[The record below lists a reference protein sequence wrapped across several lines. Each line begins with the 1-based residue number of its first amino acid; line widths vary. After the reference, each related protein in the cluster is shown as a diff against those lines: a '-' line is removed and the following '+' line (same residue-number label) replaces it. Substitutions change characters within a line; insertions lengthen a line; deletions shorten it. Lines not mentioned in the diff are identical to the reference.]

1 MAIFTRITYTH
12 HKDIDTISF
21 SAGGAGGSPNWEGQF
36 YLPYVPKGNEVRYI
50 TEIEEKNGIEIKKS
64 SVVQEV
70 RVIRF
75 MASEAQIRSYQKLPL
90 LSDVR
95 FKVGELD
102 EERARNVKFSVD
114 NWLGTG
120 AFAMCKIEYIVQN
133 YVSKATTRD
142 IV

>member
-1 MAIFTRITYTH
+1 MATFTRITYKH
-12 HKDIDTISF
+12 HKDVDTISF
-21 SAGGAGGSPNWEGQF
+21 TTGGASGASNWSGQF
-36 YLPYVPKGNEVRYI
+36 YLPYVPKGNEVRYVS
-50 TEIEEKNGIEIKKS
+50 EIEEKNGIEIPKS

-75 MASEAQIRSYQKLPL
+75 VANEAMIRSLQKLPL
-90 LSDVR
+90 FSDVR

-102 EERARNVKFSVD
+102 EERARNVKFSID

-120 AFAMCKIEYIVQN
+120 AFAMCKLEYVIQN

-142 IV
+142 IT